1 MDLEL
6 TTKQMAKLLGSSGG
20 KATRKKYGD
29 EHFKR
34 ISKLGVEAKRLKRQ
48 ASKDLTLT
56 KQHVIISYEI

>member
-6 TTKQMAKLLGSSGG
+6 TNRQIAKLLGSRGG
-20 KATRKKYGD
+20 QATRKKYGD

-48 ASKDLTLT
+48 ALKEL
-56 KQHVIISYEI
+56 EI

>member
-6 TTKQMAKLLGSSGG
+6 TTKQIAKLLGSKGG
-20 KATRKKYGD
+20 KATQKKYGD

-48 ASKDLTLT
+48 ALNDLD
-56 KQHVIISYEI
+56 I